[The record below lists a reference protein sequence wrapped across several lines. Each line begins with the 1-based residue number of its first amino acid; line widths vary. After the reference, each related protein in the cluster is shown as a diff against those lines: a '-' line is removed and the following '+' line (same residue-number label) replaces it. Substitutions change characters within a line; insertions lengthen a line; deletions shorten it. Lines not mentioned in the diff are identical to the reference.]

1 MLMQYNTPMLQILNG
16 SNNGLTEDDI
26 AKADAFVSML
36 TENLHLINDCVLLRL
51 PTFDITDKS
60 KLKRYV
66 TDEIGLEACQNEINL
81 NIEMSVDPICVD
93 LALYFFREF
102 NKRLK
107 NKYNYEFCSILSED
121 DGGCWIFR
129 FHRIRGNGAMWINSD
144 PDTYSDP
151 VLYEVF

>member
-1 MLMQYNTPMLQILNG
+1 MQYNTPMLQILNG

-102 NKRLK
+102 NKRLIDCQVK
-107 NKYNYEFCSILSED
+107 CNKINEKIYRALRGEYESQGVYED
-121 DGGCWIFR
+121 D
-129 FHRIRGNGAMWINSD
+129 
-144 PDTYSDP
+144 Y
-151 VLYEVF
+151 